1 MAGLASIDVDRLSI
15 GALGRSDAPTHN
27 YPMDG
32 YIGILVVIPAVVTQD
47 ERALLMEWM
56 ADMGGIS

>member
-1 MAGLASIDVDRLSI
+1 MDRLSI
-15 GALGRSDAPTHN
+15 GALGRSSAPTQN

-32 YIGILVVIPAVVTQD
+32 YIGILAVIPAVVTQE
-47 ERALLMEWM
+47 ERVLLMQWM